1 MPATVSQAEFAAALF
16 DPQAAPP
23 SGVTTARG
31 GPDARRFDVY
41 RNNVMVALIGA
52 LEQRFPVARRLVGD
66 DFFRGMARA
75 FVAVSKPA
83 SPLIFRYGDDFP
95 TFIAAFE
102 PARSVPYLADVA
114 RLEMAWSLAYH
125 AADAAPLALAALAK
139 IAPEAL
145 PSAKLVPHPSAALVG
160 SPWPIGSIWEAHRHD
175 PVAPVAHPG
184 PQTILVV
191 RPEADVNV
199 HILPARDTRFAS
211 SLFAGMTLG
220 AAAEAAG
227 DDERFEFG
235 TALVGLVS
243 LGAFQ
248 STATLERLLS

>member
-1 MPATVSQAEFAAALF
+1 MQATVSQAEFAAALF
-16 DPQAAPP
+16 DPQLLPA
-23 SGVTTARG
+23 GLTTARG
-31 GPDARRFDVY
+31 LPDARRFDVY

-75 FVAVSKPA
+75 FIAVSKPA

-95 TFIAAFE
+95 IFIAAFE
-102 PARSVPYLADVA
+102 PARPVPYLADVA
-114 RLEMAWSLAYH
+114 RLELAWSLAYH
-125 AADAAPLALAALAK
+125 AADAAPLALAALAE

-145 PSAKLVPHPSAALVG
+145 PTAKLVPHPSAALVN
-160 SPWPIGSIWEAHRHD
+160 SPWPVGSIWEAHRHD
-175 PVAPVAHPG
+175 PVAAVAHPG
-184 PQTILVV
+184 PETILVA

-199 HILPARDTRFAS
+199 HILPRQDARFAE
-211 SLFAGMTLG
+211 SLFAGMPLG
-220 AAAEAAG
+220 AAAEAAAQ
-227 DDERFEFG
+227 DENFEFG

-248 STATLERLLS
+248 SIQTS